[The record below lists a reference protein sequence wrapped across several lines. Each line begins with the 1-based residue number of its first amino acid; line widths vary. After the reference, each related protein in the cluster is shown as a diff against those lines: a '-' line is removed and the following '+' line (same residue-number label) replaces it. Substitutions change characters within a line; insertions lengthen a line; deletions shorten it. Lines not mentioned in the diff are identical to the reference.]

1 MKFTMNS
8 RSLGHPVTFSRPGKS
23 YVYLDDS
30 YSQCKPG
37 MLGRQICEG
46 GCFMGDTITFYGDD
60 QAAFETLCRKWFAK
74 FIRHH
79 NNPFGV

>member
-1 MKFTMNS
+1 
-8 RSLGHPVTFSRPGKS
+8 
-23 YVYLDDS
+23 
-30 YSQCKPG
+30 